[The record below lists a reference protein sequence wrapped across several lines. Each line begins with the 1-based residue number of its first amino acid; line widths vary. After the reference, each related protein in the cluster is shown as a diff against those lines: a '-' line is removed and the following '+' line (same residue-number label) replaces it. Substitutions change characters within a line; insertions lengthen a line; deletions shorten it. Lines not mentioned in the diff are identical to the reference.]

1 MKAAERPR
9 PVEELTGRL
18 DDLPLTHR
26 HWRVILGGSAVFA
39 VVVPNV
45 MIVAFVL
52 ARLFREWS
60 LSPVQV
66 GLVNS
71 LTIVGMLAG
80 SLTGGYMADRFG
92 RKPAI
97 LGSLITAC
105 TFSALSALAWDL
117 PSFIFFRMLA
127 GAGGASA
134 FATTPIL
141 LAEFSPRRTRGRI
154 FIFTEVAWALGATLA
169 ALDGY
174 FVIPTLGWRMALI
187 IGGLPLLVLP
197 AYFWALSESPRFL
210 IGRGRVKEAEEIVR
224 SFELAAGRPPVAPL
238 RVFEDPGEPL
248 LRSSRLAP
256 AFRRIWEPRFRKQ
269 TLVLWVIWFAV
280 NSTYFGI
287 YTWLPSLM
295 VARGIGEVS
304 SFAWNLYMSV
314 MLAPGAI
321 IGGFLADHWGRKATI
336 TLTLIAN
343 GIATFFFGLTA
354 TPATFL
360 VWGGLFA
367 VSHQAIWV
375 ATLAYTNEM
384 YPSDIRAQGSSYAA
398 ATGRVG
404 SIIAPYAIGS
414 VMAGLGAELGYAVS
428 FGMFAFILFLGGVT
442 VLGLGI
448 ETRGRSL
455 EELTT

>member
-1 MKAAERPR
+1 MMERSM
-9 PVEELTGRL
+9 PVGQITDRL
-18 DDLPLTHR
+18 DDLPLTRR
-26 HWRVILGGSAVFA
+26 HWRVILGGAAVFA
-39 VVVPNV
+39 AAVHNV

-71 LTIVGMLAG
+71 LAIVGMLAG
-80 SLTGGYMADRFG
+80 SLTGGYLADRFG

-97 LGSLITAC
+97 LGSLIMAC
-105 TFSALSALAWDL
+105 TFSALSAVAWDL
-117 PSFIFFRMLA
+117 LSFILFRMLA
-127 GAGGASA
+127 GAGGAAA

-154 FIFTEVAWALGATLA
+154 MILTEVAWALGASLA
-169 ALDGY
+169 ALVGY
-174 FVIPTLGWRMALI
+174 EIIPAFGWRVALVV
-187 IGGLPLLVLP
+187 GGLPLLALP
-197 AYFWALSESPRFL
+197 AFFWAISESPRFL
-210 IGRGRVKEAEEIVR
+210 IGKGKVREAVEIVR
-224 SFELAAGRPPVAPL
+224 SFEVAAGRPALASLEGIEIRYESRSGSPDTSAIR
-238 RVFEDPGEPL
+238 RV
-248 LRSSRLAP
+248 
-256 AFRRIWEPRFRKQ
+256 WKPRFRRQ
-269 TLVLWVIWFAV
+269 TLVLWALWFSV
-280 NSTYFGI
+280 NSTYFGV

-295 VARGIGEVS
+295 VARGIGEES
-304 SFAWNLYMSV
+304 SFAWNLYMSA
-314 MLAPGAI
+314 MLAPGAV

-336 TLTLIAN
+336 TLTLICN

-354 TPATFL
+354 TPTTFL

-367 VSHQAIWV
+367 LSHQAIWV
-375 ATLAYTNEM
+375 ATMAYTNEM
-384 YPSDIRAQGSSYAA
+384 YPSDIRAQGASYAA

-414 VMAGLGAELGYAVS
+414 LMAGLGAELGYTVS
-428 FGMFAFILFLGGVT
+428 FSMFALLLFLGGFL